1 MALILKTRSKKRVL
15 APRNAVLSNTVCGAL
30 RNKLES
36 IFEHVYLSRNERDG
50 SIIVSDKER
59 RETKAINRIQDRI
72 SFSTNE

>member
-1 MALILKTRSKKRVL
+1 MPFSVTPFV
-15 APRNAVLSNTVCGAL
+15 GAS

-36 IFEHVYLSRNERDG
+36 IFEHVYLSNG

>member
-1 MALILKTRSKKRVL
+1 MPFSVTPFV
-15 APRNAVLSNTVCGAL
+15 GAL

>member
-1 MALILKTRSKKRVL
+1 MPFSVTPFVA
-15 APRNAVLSNTVCGAL
+15 AL

-36 IFEHVYLSRNERDG
+36 IFEHVYLSNAG

>member
-1 MALILKTRSKKRVL
+1 MPFSVTPFVA
-15 APRNAVLSNTVCGAL
+15 AL

-36 IFEHVYLSRNERDG
+36 IFEHVYLSNAG

-59 RETKAINRIQDRI
+59 RETKTINRIQDRI

>member
-1 MALILKTRSKKRVL
+1 MPFSVTPFV
-15 APRNAVLSNTVCGAL
+15 GAL

-59 RETKAINRIQDRI
+59 RETKTINRIQDRI

>member
-1 MALILKTRSKKRVL
+1 MPFSVTPFVA
-15 APRNAVLSNTVCGAL
+15 AL

>member
-1 MALILKTRSKKRVL
+1 MPFSVTPFVA
-15 APRNAVLSNTVCGAL
+15 AL

-36 IFEHVYLSRNERDG
+36 IFEHVYLSNAG

-72 SFSTNE
+72 FFSTNE

>member
-1 MALILKTRSKKRVL
+1 MPFSVTPFVA
-15 APRNAVLSNTVCGAL
+15 AL

-36 IFEHVYLSRNERDG
+36 IFEHVYLSNDG

-59 RETKAINRIQDRI
+59 RETKTINRIQDRI